1 MFGLK
6 VFCYGYGSQVR
17 FFGGGEKVGGGG
29 VGGRGE
35 FHQILWERTQNGPE
49 MMF

>member
-1 MFGLK
+1 MVMVAKLD
-6 VFCYGYGSQVR
+6 
-17 FFGGGEKVGGGG
+17 FFGGREGRGGG